1 MDLNSQSIRLR
12 LIEVADA
19 EFVLGLRLDETYNK
33 FLSPV
38 TPNIENQIQW
48 IKNYKVKETDKK
60 EFYFI
65 IERLDGVRCGTVRI
79 YDIKDNQFTW
89 GSWILNND
97 KTRFS
102 AIESALMV
110 YKFGFEM
117 MNFDKSVFEVIK
129 ENVKVVS
136 FHEKFGAKRTGEDD
150 ANIYFELDRAD
161 FESRLPYFEGILN
174 DGP

>member
-1 MDLNSQSIRLR
+1 MDLNSKSIRLR

-48 IKNYKVKETDKK
+48 IKSYKVKETAGE

-79 YDIKDNQFTW
+79 YDIENSHFTW
-89 GSWILNND
+89 GSWILNNK

-117 MNFDKSVFEVIK
+117 MDFDKSVFEVIK
-129 ENVKVVS
+129 ENEKVIS
-136 FHEKFGAKRTGEDD
+136 FHEKFGAKRTGEDNI
-150 ANIYFELDRAD
+150 NIYFELTKPD
-161 FESRLPYFEGILN
+161 FKSRLPYFVSILQG
-174 DGP
+174 D

>member
-1 MDLNSQSIRLR
+1 MDLKSKSIRLR

-48 IKNYKVKETDKK
+48 IKNYKVKETAGE

-79 YDIKDNQFTW
+79 YDIENNHFTW
-89 GSWILNND
+89 GSWILNAG
-97 KTRFS
+97 KTRYS

-110 YKFGFEM
+110 YKFGFEVM
-117 MNFDKSVFEVIK
+117 GFEKSVFEVVK
-129 ENVKVVS
+129 ENLKVVG
-136 FHEKFGAKRTGEDD
+136 FHEKFGAKRTGAD
-150 ANIYFELDRAD
+150 ATNIYFELDRAD

-174 DGP
+174 GGQ